1 MRYVYPVTLEPDESG
16 RVVAS
21 FPDVPEALTDGADEG
36 EALAEARDALRAAL
50 AGYVQ
55 ARRPLPHPSRRKGH
69 LIALPPLIAAKLA
82 LYQAMRERGLSN
94 VALAARLG
102 LSEGAV
108 RRLVDPDHASRI
120 EKLEVALEAL
130 GAGIVV
136 EDAA

>member
-1 MRYVYPVTLEPDESG
+1 MRYVYPLTLEPDEMG

-21 FPDVPEALTDGADEG
+21 FPDVPEALTDGRDEQ
-36 EALAEARDALRAAL
+36 EALTEARDALRAAL

-55 ARRPLPHPSRRKGH
+55 ERRPLPHPSRRKGPQ
-69 LIALPPLIAAKLA
+69 IALSPLLAAKLA

-102 LSEGAV
+102 VSEGAV

-120 EKLEVALEAL
+120 ERVDAALAVL
-130 GAGIVV
+130 GVGLVV
-136 EDAA
+136 EDAP